1 MDCGLRTTIT
11 TIIFNSCPEKFCN
24 NNKYI
29 KVRKLQNGKSTVTQK
44 ELKLIELS
52 GWADRNCNR
61 VTGHGTRDTISFHV
75 HTHTH
80 THMDCGLQAADCA
93 LGIKQGLR
101 YKTRTKHY
109 GLGIK
114 HGPILNADSNE
125 MPPTDYSPCFI
136 LTDCN

>member
-1 MDCGLRTTIT
+1 MDGRTEIT
-11 TIIFNSCPEKFCN
+11 
-24 NNKYI
+24 
-29 KVRKLQNGKSTVTQK
+29 
-44 ELKLIELS
+44 IELL
-52 GWADRNCNR
+52 DMEQ
-61 VTGHGTRDTISFHV
+61 GTRFPFTY
-75 HTHTH
+75 THTH

-125 MPPTDYSPCFI
+125 MQPTDYSPCFI